1 MRPTTDG
8 AAAWIP
14 PELER
19 LARCLEKAGDVD
31 VARRLR
37 VADFHEDPAD
47 RDDLRR
53 VVRDVRSAI
62 ESAAALGGRARAS
75 QLLDALLDAT
85 ARRDAVVR
93 RAAAA
98 RAAGAP
104 SWIPP
109 VPRDWPSDDRDAQPW
124 RRIGPPRG

>member
-1 MRPTTDG
+1 MRATTDASPG
-8 AAAWIP
+8 WIP

-19 LARCLEKAGDVD
+19 LACRIEQAGD
-31 VARRLR
+31 AELAHRLR
-37 VADFHEDPAD
+37 VADLDEHPAD

-53 VVRDVRSAI
+53 LVRDVRSAI

-75 QLLDALLDAT
+75 QLLDALLHAT
-85 ARRDAVVR
+85 ASRDAAVR

-98 RAAGAP
+98 RAAGVP

-109 VPRDWPSDDRDAQPW
+109 LPRSTL
-124 RRIGPPRG
+124 G